1 MLARASPMAGPRAT
15 EQRRAMTCF
24 HDRFTTL
31 CWTCPLMSEPP
42 REWQT
47 GINKHGGEQVGFV
60 EAKSRAPGSGN
71 LLAVGELGRR
81 LRRWAQSGTSQGFN
95 LGRWIWLFSIAL
107 LWFASI
113 CAGALTA
120 ITLWVLFGFP
130 PEPRSSD
137 ANTLGSQFEA
147 RKGESLAAL
156 GALKVTGAARA
167 DLGRGSGTSSP
178 DAAAEPKTATKETQ
192 SKAGAGADQPQL
204 VQIGR

>member
-1 MLARASPMAGPRAT
+1 
-15 EQRRAMTCF
+15 
-24 HDRFTTL
+24 
-31 CWTCPLMSEPP
+31 MSEPP

-47 GINKHGGEQVGFV
+47 GINKHGGEQVGFL
-60 EAKSRAPGSGN
+60 EAKSRAPGNRN
-71 LLAVGELGRR
+71 LQVGGELRR
-81 LRRWAQSGTSQGFN
+81 RTRPSAPSRTSQGFN
-95 LGRWIWLFSIAL
+95 LGRMLWRLSIAL

-178 DAAAEPKTATKETQ
+178 DAAAEPKTATKDPQ
-192 SKAGAGADQPQL
+192 SKAGAGTDQPQL
-204 VQIGR
+204 VRTEPQPAARQQEISTTRAQCNVELCA